1 MHVWG
6 SDSCLFSEL
15 FPLIVWNLVSRKD
28 QLFRPTCTKQL
39 KTLSKKMVPF
49 FLPQSMQK
57 ATEDFWVD
65 KIAEMTQVDGSDL
78 EKEEQ
83 TLPFFKGYLYS
94 LSFMMAVQSIVYEVV
109 AQPSPISSIPD

>member
-15 FPLIVWNLVSRKD
+15 FPSIVWALVGRKD
-28 QLFRPTCTKQL
+28 QLFRPTCTKEF
-39 KTLSKKMVPF
+39 KHLSKRMVPF
-49 FLPQSMQK
+49 FLPESMQK
-57 ATEDFWVD
+57 PTEDFWVE

-78 EKEEQ
+78 EREEQ

-94 LSFMMAVQSIVYEVV
+94 SSFMMAVQSIVYEVV
-109 AQPSPISSIPD
+109 AQPHKFDT